1 MSPLTLM
8 IALFASIMFLT
19 KTAAFLQDLLFYPVM
34 NIAMRENHFK
44 IATHMHDIAMEDYN
58 KLSIPEIISYQ
69 KRERRFGKTS
79 EQIIP

>member
-1 MSPLTLM
+1 M